1 MLSNTILSGT
11 MASGKRTSSST
22 TTPSPTVTSTITS
35 NSGTKK
41 KLTKSFSS
49 DNNSSS
55 GSNKRCKS
63 KEMTINA
70 KEKKKRHSFS
80 FGFFSDRSSSKQNNN
95 NNNNKDTDNNGN
107 SNNNNSNRSPQH
119 ERKKSTTTTG
129 GGATGSSPKNIQR
142 RNSNGN
148 NQNNN
153 TNNSTRSPQLTNKTY
168 RTTNSSFEKAALFG
182 QKEPSFSTDDEDE
195 EDETSRST
203 TTKSHSQSH
212 MVPPSQMSLPVP
224 TILINGEAWDGKTD
238 ISDEEEDDEDGD
250 PDTRRSKKGTST
262 LDHNLFITSNGLIQR
277 GGSMECMA
285 GGKGLRQGF
294 VDTESTFFIETEEP
308 FDTCSLCVEI
318 KGPKQK
324 PIKITTHLLDEN
336 LCSFSY
342 WARRVGYYM
351 IGVKWKGEHVV
362 GSPFDV
368 TILAISKSNHKKQ

>member
-1 MLSNTILSGT
+1 
-11 MASGKRTSSST
+11 MASGKRTTSST
-22 TTPSPTVTSTITS
+22 TSPATTTTSSTTSTTMS
-35 NSGTKK
+35 SSGTKK

-49 DNNSSS
+49 DNNNTNS
-55 GSNKRCKS
+55 SNKRCKS
-63 KEMTINA
+63 KDTATNA

-95 NNNNKDTDNNGN
+95 KETENGN
-107 SNNNNSNRSPQH
+107 NSDQSPQP
-119 ERKKSTTTTG
+119 EKKKSIPTAG
-129 GGATGSSPKNIQR
+129 GGTSPGSSPKTTR
-142 RNSNGN
+142 RKNSNGSI
-148 NQNNN
+148 QSTSSGVTGN
-153 TNNSTRSPQLTNKTY
+153 TARSPKLTNKTY

-182 QKEPSFSTDDEDE
+182 QKEPSFSTDEEDE
-195 EDETSRST
+195 EESRPI
-203 TTKSHSQSH
+203 TKSHSQSH
-212 MVPPSQMSLPVP
+212 MVPPTPAVKLHLPVP
-224 TILINGEAWDGKTD
+224 TILINGEAWDGKTE

-250 PDTRRSKKGTST
+250 QSTRRSKKGNST

-308 FDTCSLCVEI
+308 FDTCSLRVEI

-368 TILAISKSNHKKQ
+368 TILAISKSNQKKQ